1 VTILREC
8 PAATWPGVW
17 KSGEV
22 PRFEAFRGLRYDPDR
37 APIAQVIAPP
47 YDVISSNQR
56 THLASRN
63 PANAVLVELPETDLR
78 GGRDRYA
85 VATDLFG
92 QWQEDGLLLPDEEP
106 SLYPYRMTDQAGR
119 VTTGVIG
126 ALGLA
131 EPGAESDILP
141 HEQTLPKPKSDRLD
155 LLRATR
161 ANLSP
166 IWGLSMAAGVTATFD
181 PTDDDPVAD
190 AYDDDGVRHQLW
202 VLSDPDAVAAVG
214 AAVAKAP
221 VVLADGHHRYETARA
236 YQAECREADGGQPG
250 PYDLVMALV
259 VELAEDQLTVGAI
272 HRTISGL
279 PKGFDLVGALAE
291 WFDVVRAGAA
301 DNRTLGALADSN
313 SLTLVQRGQAY
324 LLLPRAET
332 QEQAGNDLDS
342 SLLAT
347 VLATL
352 PEHEVTHRHSVAE
365 ALEALES
372 GEGQAAFLL
381 RPVTVKQIDEW
392 ANERRRMPPKT
403 TYFSPKPR
411 TGMVFRSL
419 DLG

>member
-1 VTILREC
+1 M
-8 PAATWPGVW
+8 
-17 KSGEV
+17 
-22 PRFEAFRGLRYDPDR
+22 PRFEPFRGLRYRPEL

-47 YDVISSNQR
+47 YDVISATER
-56 THLASRN
+56 VHLASRH
-63 PANAVLVELPETDLR
+63 PANAVLVELPEADLS

-85 VATDLFG
+85 VATDLFTR
-92 QWQEDGLLLPDEEP
+92 WQAEGVIGAEDEP
-106 SLYPYRMTDQAGR
+106 SLYPYRMTDTSGR
-119 VTTGVIG
+119 TTTGVIG

-166 IWGLSMAAGVTATFD
+166 IWGLSMATGVTATFD
-181 PTDDDPVAD
+181 PTDDEPVAD
-190 AYDDDGVRHQLW
+190 AYDDDGVRHQIW
-202 VLSDPDAVAAVG
+202 ALSDPDTIAAVG
-214 AAVAKAP
+214 AAVATAP

-236 YQAECREADGGQPG
+236 YQAECRAANGGVAG
-250 PYDLVMALV
+250 PHDLVMALV

-272 HRTISGL
+272 HRTVSGL
-279 PKGFDLVGALAE
+279 PEGFDLVGALAQ

-301 DNRTLGALADSN
+301 DDRTLGALADSS
-313 SLTLVQRGQAY
+313 SLALVTGGRAY
-324 LLLPRAET
+324 LLLPHAEI
-332 QEQAGNDLDS
+332 QEQVGNDLDS
-342 SLLAT
+342 SLIAA
-347 VLATL
+347 VLEGL
-352 PEHEVTHRHSVAE
+352 PPHEVMHRHSVSEAME
-365 ALEALES
+365 ALGH

-419 DLG
+419 DIP

>member
-1 VTILREC
+1 M
-8 PAATWPGVW
+8 
-17 KSGEV
+17 
-22 PRFEAFRGLRYDPDR
+22 PRFEPFQGLRYRPEV
-37 APIAQVIAPP
+37 APLAQVIAPP
-47 YDVISSNQR
+47 YDVISASER
-56 THLASRN
+56 SHLASRHR
-63 PANAVLVELPETDLR
+63 ANAVLVELPEADLS

-85 VATDLFG
+85 VAADLFAR
-92 QWQEDGLLLPDEEP
+92 WQAKGILLADPGR
-106 SLYPYRMTDQAGR
+106 SLYPYRMTDPSGR
-119 VTTGVIG
+119 ATTGVIG

-131 EPGAESDILP
+131 DPGEESDILP

-190 AYDDDGVRHQLW
+190 VYDDDGVRHQLW
-202 VLSDPDAVAAVG
+202 VLSDADTVAAVG
-214 AAVAKAP
+214 TAVATAP

-236 YQAECREADGGQPG
+236 YQAERRQANGGAPG
-250 PYDLVMALV
+250 SYDLVMALV
-259 VELAEDQLTVGAI
+259 VELSEDQLTVGAI

-279 PKGFDLVGALAE
+279 PDDFDLVGALAP

-301 DNRTLGALADSN
+301 DDRTLGALAGSS
-313 SLTLVQRGQAY
+313 SLTLVTGGQAY
-324 LLLPRAET
+324 LLLAHAEV
-332 QEQAGNDLDS
+332 QEQEGNDLDS
-342 SLLAT
+342 NLIAT

-352 PEHEVTHRHSVAE
+352 PPHEVMHRHSVAE
-365 ALEALES
+365 AMEALRD

-403 TYFSPKPR
+403 TFFSPKPR

-419 DLG
+419 DLP

>member
-1 VTILREC
+1 M
-8 PAATWPGVW
+8 
-17 KSGEV
+17 
-22 PRFEAFRGLRYDPDR
+22 PRFEPFRGLRYQPAR

-47 YDVISSNQR
+47 YDVISPAER

-63 PANAVLVELPETDLR
+63 QANAVLVELPEADLS

-85 VATDLFG
+85 VASELFTR
-92 QWQEDGLLLPDEEP
+92 WQAEGILAADGAP
-106 SLYPYRMTDQAGR
+106 SLYPYRMTDPSGR
-119 VTTGVIG
+119 ATTGVIG

-155 LLRATR
+155 LLQATR

-166 IWGLSMAAGVTATFD
+166 IWGLSMASGVTATFD
-181 PTDDDPVAD
+181 PTDDEPVAD
-190 AYDDDGVRHQLW
+190 AYDDDGVRHQIW

-214 AAVAKAP
+214 DAVATAP

-236 YQAECREADGGQPG
+236 YQAKCRTANDNQPG

-259 VELAEDQLTVGAI
+259 VELSEDQLTVGAI
-272 HRTISGL
+272 HRTVSGL
-279 PKGFDLVGALAE
+279 PDGFDLVGALGE

-301 DNRTLGALADSN
+301 DERTLGALADAN
-313 SLTLVQRGQAY
+313 SLALVTGGRAY
-324 LLLPRAET
+324 LLLPHAEVA
-332 QEQAGNDLDS
+332 EEPGNDLDS
-342 SLLAT
+342 NLIAS
-347 VLATL
+347 VLSKL
-352 PEHEVTHRHSVAE
+352 PPHEVMHRHSVDEAME
-365 ALEALES
+365 ALVD

-419 DLG
+419 DLP

>member
-1 VTILREC
+1 
-8 PAATWPGVW
+8 
-17 KSGEV
+17 
-22 PRFEAFRGLRYDPDR
+22 
-37 APIAQVIAPP
+37 
-47 YDVISSNQR
+47 
-56 THLASRN
+56 
-63 PANAVLVELPETDLR
+63 
-78 GGRDRYA
+78 
-85 VATDLFG
+85 
-92 QWQEDGLLLPDEEP
+92 
-106 SLYPYRMTDQAGR
+106 MTDTAGR
-119 VTTGVIG
+119 ATTGVIG

-131 EPGAESDILP
+131 EPGEESDILP

-181 PTDDDPVAD
+181 PTDDEPVVD

-202 VLSDPDAVAAVG
+202 VLNDPDAVAAVS

-272 HRTISGL
+272 HRTVSGL
-279 PKGFDLVGALAE
+279 PEGFDLVGALAE
-291 WFDVVRAGAA
+291 WFDVVRAGEA
-301 DNRTLGALADSN
+301 DTRTLGALADSN
-313 SLTLVQRGQAY
+313 SLTLVQGGQAY
-324 LLLPRAET
+324 LLLPRVEI

-342 SLLAT
+342 SLIAT
-347 VLATL
+347 ALATL
-352 PEHEVTHRHSVAE
+352 PAHEVMHRHSVAE
-365 ALEALES
+365 AIEALEG

>member
-1 VTILREC
+1 VC
-8 PAATWPGVW
+8 Q
-17 KSGEV
+17 SGEV
-22 PRFEAFRGLRYDPDR
+22 PRFEPFQGLRYRPEV
-37 APIAQVIAPP
+37 APVAQVIAPP
-47 YDVISSNQR
+47 YDVISATDR
-56 THLASRN
+56 THLASRHQ
-63 PANAVLVELPETDLR
+63 ANAVLVELPEADLR

-85 VATDLFG
+85 VATDLFTR
-92 QWQEDGLLLPDEEP
+92 WQAEGIIAAEAEP
-106 SLYPYRMTDQAGR
+106 SLYPYRMTDTAGR
-119 VTTGVIG
+119 ATTGVIG

-131 EPGAESDILP
+131 EPGEESDILP

-190 AYDDDGVRHQLW
+190 VYDDDGVRHQLW
-202 VLSDPDAVAAVG
+202 VLSDPDAVEAVG
-214 AAVAKAP
+214 AAVATAP

-236 YQAECREADGGQPG
+236 YQAECRQANGDAAG

-259 VELAEDQLTVGAI
+259 VELSEDQLTVGAI

-279 PKGFDLVGALAE
+279 PDDFDLVGALSH

-301 DNRTLGALADSN
+301 DDRTLGALADS
-313 SLTLVQRGQAY
+313 SALALVTGGQAY
-324 LLLPRAET
+324 LLLAHPEV
-332 QEQAGNDLDS
+332 QEQEGNDLDS
-342 SLLAT
+342 NVIAM
-347 VLATL
+347 VLAEL
-352 PEHEVTHRHSVAE
+352 PPHEVMHRHSVAE
-365 ALEALES
+365 AMEALRE

-403 TYFSPKPR
+403 TFFSPKPR

-419 DLG
+419 DLP

>member
-1 VTILREC
+1 M
-8 PAATWPGVW
+8 
-17 KSGEV
+17 
-22 PRFEAFRGLRYDPDR
+22 PRFEPFQGLRYRPEV
-37 APIAQVIAPP
+37 APLAQVIAPP
-47 YDVISSNQR
+47 YDVISASER
-56 THLASRN
+56 SHLASRHR
-63 PANAVLVELPETDLR
+63 ANAVLVELPEADLS
-78 GGRDRYA
+78 GGRDRYM
-85 VATDLFG
+85 VAADLFAR
-92 QWQEDGLLLPDEEP
+92 WQAKGILLADPGP
-106 SLYPYRMTDQAGR
+106 SLYPYRMTDPSGR
-119 VTTGVIG
+119 ATTGVIG

-131 EPGAESDILP
+131 DPGEESDILP

-190 AYDDDGVRHQLW
+190 VYDDDGVRHQLW
-202 VLSDPDAVAAVG
+202 VLTDADTVAAVG
-214 AAVAKAP
+214 AAVGAAP

-236 YQAECREADGGQPG
+236 YQAERRQASGGAPG

-279 PKGFDLVGALAE
+279 PEDFDLVGALAP
-291 WFDVVRAGAA
+291 WFDVVRAGAS
-301 DNRTLGALADSN
+301 DDRTLGALAGSN
-313 SLTLVQRGQAY
+313 SLTLVVGGQAHM
-324 LLLPRAET
+324 LLARPEV
-332 QEQAGNDLDS
+332 QEQEGNDLDS
-342 SLLAT
+342 NLIAAA
-347 VLATL
+347 LATL
-352 PEHEVTHRHSVAE
+352 PPHEVMHRHSVAE
-365 ALEALES
+365 AMDALRD

-403 TYFSPKPR
+403 TFFSPKPR

-419 DLG
+419 DLP

>member
-1 VTILREC
+1 M
-8 PAATWPGVW
+8 
-17 KSGEV
+17 
-22 PRFEAFRGLRYDPDR
+22 PRFEPFRGLRYQPDM

-47 YDVISSNQR
+47 YDVITPTER
-56 THLASRN
+56 VHLASRHQ
-63 PANAVLVELPETDLR
+63 ANSVLVELPEADLG

-85 VATDLFG
+85 VATDLFTH
-92 QWQEDGLLLPDEEP
+92 WQGEGIIVAEGVP
-106 SLYPYRMTDQAGR
+106 SLYPYRMTDANGR
-119 VTTGVIG
+119 TTTGVIG

-131 EPGAESDILP
+131 EPGAESDVLP

-181 PTDDDPVAD
+181 PTDDEPVAD

-202 VLSDPDAVAAVG
+202 VLSDADAVEAVAA
-214 AAVAKAP
+214 AVAAAP

-236 YQAECREADGGQPG
+236 YQAECRAADGDQPG

-259 VELAEDQLTVGAI
+259 VELAEEQLHVGAI
-272 HRTISGL
+272 HRTVSGL
-279 PKGFDLVGALAE
+279 PDGFDLVGALSQ
-291 WFDVVRAGAA
+291 WFDVVKAGPA
-301 DNRTLGALADSN
+301 DDRTLGALSDSN
-313 SLTLVQRGQAY
+313 SMALVTAGVAY
-324 LLLPRAET
+324 LLLPHPELDA
-332 QEQAGNDLDS
+332 QVGNDLDA
-342 SLLAT
+342 SLIAT
-347 VLATL
+347 VLERL
-352 PEHEVTHRHSVAE
+352 PARDVTHRHSVAE
-365 ALEALES
+365 AMAALHDGES
-372 GEGQAAFLL
+372 QVAFLL

-419 DLG
+419 DIS

>member
-1 VTILREC
+1 VC
-8 PAATWPGVW
+8 QSGV
-17 KSGEV
+17 V
-22 PRFEAFRGLRYDPDR
+22 PRFEPFQGLRYRPEV
-37 APIAQVIAPP
+37 APLAQVIAPP
-47 YDVISSNQR
+47 YDVISASER
-56 THLASRN
+56 SHLASRHR
-63 PANAVLVELPETDLR
+63 ANAVLVELPEADLS

-85 VATDLFG
+85 VAADLFAR
-92 QWQEDGLLLPDEEP
+92 WQAKGILLADPGR
-106 SLYPYRMTDQAGR
+106 SLYPYRMTDPSGR
-119 VTTGVIG
+119 ATTGVIG

-131 EPGAESDILP
+131 DPGEESDILP

-166 IWGLSMAAGVTATFD
+166 IWGLSMAAGITATFD

-190 AYDDDGVRHQLW
+190 VYDDDGVRHQLW
-202 VLSDPDAVAAVG
+202 VLSDADTVAAVG
-214 AAVAKAP
+214 TAVATAP

-236 YQAECREADGGQPG
+236 YQAERRQANGGAPG
-250 PYDLVMALV
+250 SYDLVMALV
-259 VELAEDQLTVGAI
+259 VELSEDQLTVGAI

-279 PKGFDLVGALAE
+279 PDDFDLVGALAP

-301 DNRTLGALADSN
+301 DDRTLGALAGSS
-313 SLTLVQRGQAY
+313 SLTLVTGDQAY
-324 LLLPRAET
+324 LLLAHPEV
-332 QEQAGNDLDS
+332 QEQEGNDLDS
-342 SLLAT
+342 NLIAT

-352 PEHEVTHRHSVAE
+352 PPHEVMHRHSVAE
-365 ALEALES
+365 AMEALRD

-403 TYFSPKPR
+403 TFFSPKPR

-419 DLG
+419 DLP

>member
-1 VTILREC
+1 M
-8 PAATWPGVW
+8 
-17 KSGEV
+17 
-22 PRFEAFRGLRYDPDR
+22 PRFEPFRGLRYDPER
-37 APIAQVIAPP
+37 APVAQVIAPP

-56 THLASRN
+56 TRLASRN
-63 PANAVLVELPETDLR
+63 PANAVLVELPETDLG

-85 VATDLFG
+85 VATDLFTR
-92 QWQEDGLLLPDEEP
+92 WQEDGLLLPDAEP

-119 VTTGVIG
+119 ATTGVIG

-166 IWGLSMAAGVTATFD
+166 IWGLSMAPGVTATFD

-272 HRTISGL
+272 HRTVSGL

-301 DNRTLGALADSN
+301 DDRTLGALADSN
-313 SLTLVQRGQAY
+313 SLTLVEGGQAY

-347 VLATL
+347 VLAAL
-352 PEHEVTHRHSVAE
+352 PEHEVMHRHGVAE

>member
-1 VTILREC
+1 M
-8 PAATWPGVW
+8 
-17 KSGEV
+17 
-22 PRFEAFRGLRYDPDR
+22 PRFEPFRGLRYRADL

-47 YDVISSNQR
+47 YDVITPTER
-56 THLASRN
+56 VHLASRHQ
-63 PANAVLVELPETDLR
+63 ANAVLVELPEADLR

-85 VATDLFG
+85 VATDLFAR
-92 QWQEDGLLLPDEEP
+92 WQADGVIGADPEP
-106 SLYPYRMTDQAGR
+106 SLYPYRMTDTSGR
-119 VTTGVIG
+119 ATTGVIG

-131 EPGAESDILP
+131 DPGEESDILP

-181 PTDDDPVAD
+181 PTDDEPVAD
-190 AYDDDGVRHQLW
+190 TYDDDGVRHQLW

-214 AAVAKAP
+214 AAVATAP

-236 YQAECREADGGQPG
+236 YQAECRAADGGLPG

-259 VELAEDQLTVGAI
+259 VELSEDQLTVGAI

-279 PKGFDLVGALAE
+279 PEDFDLVGALAQ
-291 WFDVVRAGAA
+291 WFDVVQAGAA
-301 DNRTLGALADSN
+301 DRRTLGALADSS
-313 SLTLVQRGQAY
+313 SLALVTGGRAY
-324 LLLPRAET
+324 LLLPHGDEL
-332 QEQAGNDLDS
+332 EQVGNDLDS
-342 SLLAT
+342 DLIAT
-347 VLATL
+347 VLAAL
-352 PEHEVTHRHSVAE
+352 PPHEVMHRHSIAEVME
-365 ALEALES
+365 ALEQ

-381 RPVTVKQIDEW
+381 RPVTVKQIEEW

-419 DLG
+419 DID

>member
-1 VTILREC
+1 
-8 PAATWPGVW
+8 
-17 KSGEV
+17 V
-22 PRFEAFRGLRYDPDR
+22 PRFEPFQGLRFRPEV
-37 APIAQVIAPP
+37 APLAQVIAPP
-47 YDVISSNQR
+47 YDVISATERS
-56 THLASRN
+56 HLASRHR
-63 PANAVLVELPETDLR
+63 ANAVLVELPEADLP

-85 VATDLFG
+85 VAADLFAR
-92 QWQEDGLLLPDEEP
+92 WQSKGILVADPGRN
-106 SLYPYRMTDQAGR
+106 LYPYRMTDPSGR
-119 VTTGVIG
+119 ATTGVIG

-131 EPGAESDILP
+131 EPGEEGDILP

-190 AYDDDGVRHQLW
+190 VYDDDGVRHQLW
-202 VLSDPDAVAAVG
+202 VLSDADTVGAVG
-214 AAVAKAP
+214 AAVATAP

-236 YQAECREADGGQPG
+236 YQAERRQANGGAPG

-259 VELAEDQLTVGAI
+259 VELSEDQLTVGAI

-279 PKGFDLVGALAE
+279 PADFDLVGALGP

-301 DNRTLGALADSN
+301 DDRTLGALSGSS
-313 SLTLVQRGQAY
+313 SLTLVTGGQAY
-324 LLLPRAET
+324 LLLAHPEV
-332 QEQAGNDLDS
+332 QEQEGNDLDS
-342 SLLAT
+342 NLIASALA
-347 VLATL
+347 AL
-352 PEHEVTHRHSVAE
+352 PTHEVMHRHSVAE
-365 ALEALES
+365 AMQALRD

-403 TYFSPKPR
+403 TFFSPKPR

-419 DLG
+419 DLP